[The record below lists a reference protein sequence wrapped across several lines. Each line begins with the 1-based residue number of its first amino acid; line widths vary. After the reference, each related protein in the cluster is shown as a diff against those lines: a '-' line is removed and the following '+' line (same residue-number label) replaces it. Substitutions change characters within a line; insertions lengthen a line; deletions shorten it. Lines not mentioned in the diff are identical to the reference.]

1 MYIRNIS
8 YLKIGDSQGF
18 LPLGLRKVLLQSL
31 GLDALGMGSRLE
43 QILFFVH
50 SHILGLLLSLSMT
63 QTLAADSLEDEEY
76 VDQQGA
82 GQQGSDNVG
91 ENFHA

>member
-1 MYIRNIS
+1 MYIWNIS

-18 LPLGLRKVLLQSL
+18 LPLDLSKVLLQSL

-50 SHILGLLLSLSMT
+50 SHILGLHLSLLMAE
-63 QTLAADSLEDEEY
+63 TLAADSLEDEEY
-76 VDQQGA
+76 VEQQGA
-82 GQQGSDNVG
+82 GQQGPDNVG
-91 ENFHA
+91 EDSHA

>member
-18 LPLGLRKVLLQSL
+18 LPLDLRKVLLQSL
-31 GLDALGMGSRLE
+31 GLDVFGMGSWLE

-50 SHILGLLLSLSMT
+50 SHILGLLLSLLMAE
-63 QTLAADSLEDEEY
+63 TLAADSLEDEEY
-76 VDQQGA
+76 VEQQGA
-82 GQQGSDNVG
+82 GQQGPDNVG
-91 ENFHA
+91 EDSHA